1 MTYNKTFKE
10 EAIKLS
16 NEIGTRKAAEQLGIP
31 YYTLAEW
38 RKKRSRY
45 GEQANIGSG
54 NHRVDP
60 QKHREMEL
68 EKENQ
73 ELRRSNEILKEALA
87 FFVKDRKK

>member
-60 QKHREMEL
+60 QKQREMEL